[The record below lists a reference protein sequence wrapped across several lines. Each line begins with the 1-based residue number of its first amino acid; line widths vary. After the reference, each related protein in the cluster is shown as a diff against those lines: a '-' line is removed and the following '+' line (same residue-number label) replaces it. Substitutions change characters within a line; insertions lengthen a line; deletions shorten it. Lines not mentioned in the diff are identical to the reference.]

1 MEALDIVKQLLH
13 KNITNEIAVIVKR
26 GPKGY
31 GLLLKL
37 RLLLYATLKEV
48 FSTRKLIKHLKKRP
62 KILKQLGFKK
72 LPHKRTIDRWK
83 HAVDYELQQV
93 ITITGDRYLQLS
105 ESEWTILD
113 STPLVDEDDPDATV
127 GYNSQG
133 QFIGFKLHVSCDEK
147 EVPLRAAFT
156 QAHVHDSQKAD
167 DLFAPTPRGGGDS
180 AYDSKELKK
189 KAKKEYN
196 MKLITS
202 HNPRRQGK
210 GAKKPT
216 PKILKKVRVCVE
228 QCNGFVKS
236 QVMRHAW
243 DTVKGL
249 KAKAVFAFTAVLAI
263 QGVAL
268 LNLITWGYP
277 SIRIQEVRI

>member
-1 MEALDIVKQLLH
+1 MEAQDVVLRVLH
-13 KNITNEIAVIVKR
+13 KNITDEIAVIVKR

-37 RLLLYATLKEV
+37 RLLLYGTLKEI
-48 FSTRKLIKHLKKRP
+48 FSTRKTIKHLKKRP
-62 KILKQLGFKK
+62 YIWKKLGFKSM
-72 LPHKRTIDRWK
+72 PSKRTIDRWK

-93 ITITGDRYLQLS
+93 ITITGNRYLQLS

-133 QFIGFKLHVSCDEK
+133 QFIGFKLHMSCDEK
-147 EVPLRAAFT
+147 EVPLRATFT
-156 QAHVHDSQKAD
+156 QAHVHDSHEAE
-167 DLFAPTPRGGGDS
+167 DLLAPTPRGGGDS

-189 KAKKEYN
+189 AAQEKQG
-196 MKLITS
+196 MKLITV

-210 GAKKPT
+210 AAKKPT
-216 PKILKKVRVCVE
+216 PKILKRVRICIE
-228 QCNGFVKS
+228 QCNGFVKNE
-236 QVMRHAW
+236 VMNRMW
-243 DTVKGL
+243 DKVKGL

-263 QGVAL
+263 QTIAL
-268 LNLITWGYP
+268 YNLISWGYP